1 MKCFVKLF
9 TFSVVNKLICYC
21 RAVLE
26 YSTAVMFH
34 REWPVFE
41 ARRTIVSEISLPS
54 EIKGIS
60 LTSMS

>member
-9 TFSVVNKLICYC
+9 SFSVVNKLICCC

-26 YSTAVMFH
+26 YGTTIVFH
-34 REWPVFE
+34 GEWPVFE
-41 ARRTIVSEISLPS
+41 ARGTIVFEIALPS